1 MHFTN
6 KMLFTVY
13 SKYHFYLALF
23 HFIAKHYAKKNNAN
37 KMFQMVIKDD
47 VTFLIFSI
55 TSVKTSTI
63 INKNRIVA
71 LNNITIFLV
80 TFLKSQY
87 KVKVEDDKWSIN
99 YLLDLYF

>member
-1 MHFTN
+1 
-6 KMLFTVY
+6 
-13 SKYHFYLALF
+13 
-23 HFIAKHYAKKNNAN
+23 
-37 KMFQMVIKDD
+37 MFQMVIKDD

>member
-1 MHFTN
+1 MC
-6 KMLFTVY
+6 
-13 SKYHFYLALF
+13 
-23 HFIAKHYAKKNNAN
+23 
-37 KMFQMVIKDD
+37 QMVIKDD